1 VEEGPRLGGWGANL
15 LGAVAAE
22 ALHDLDDA
30 WVIATR
36 ETPIPYSPPL
46 EDAFMPDAET
56 IAAAVRGR
64 LGR

>member
-1 VEEGPRLGGWGANL
+1 VGGWAANL

-30 WVIATR
+30 WVISTG

-46 EDAFMPDAET
+46 EDAFMPAPET
-56 IAAAVRGR
+56 IAAEVRAR
-64 LGR
+64 LAPGG